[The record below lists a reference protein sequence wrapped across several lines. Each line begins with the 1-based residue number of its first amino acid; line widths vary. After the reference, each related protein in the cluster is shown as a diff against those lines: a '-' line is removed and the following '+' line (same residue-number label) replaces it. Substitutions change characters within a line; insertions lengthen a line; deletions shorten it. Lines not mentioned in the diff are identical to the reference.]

1 MGVAIAALSFGAA
14 AAQETSPIQ
23 TIAAFKSTVSYQY
36 RCAHDV
42 FTVVLGA
49 QNQIASSAETT
60 LYWGIWDSGQTAS
73 GAISNI
79 AMLNTLPIQ
88 AVGGTPQPNG
98 FPPGTL
104 ITKVYRSC
112 SGQSLYLWPASS
124 AARLPND
131 DIVVRFSDAVEQPLT
146 TP

>member
-1 MGVAIAALSFGAA
+1 LPRSRSARQELRNRRRFKRSRHSNRLYGTNTVAPTTSSPSFSAL
-14 AAQETSPIQ
+14 
-23 TIAAFKSTVSYQY
+23 KN
-36 RCAHDV
+36 H
-42 FTVVLGA
+42 
-49 QNQIASSAETT
+49 IASGAETT

-88 AVGGTPQPNG
+88 AVGSTPQPNG

-112 SGQSLYLWPASS
+112 SGQSLYLWQASS